1 MKKYIINFNWL
12 FLDKIIRILGGLF
25 IGIWVA
31 RYLGPSDFGILSYAI
46 AFIAFF
52 SFLSNLGLN
61 SIVVREITK
70 KEEWSD
76 KILGTTFYLKL
87 YGGLSALVLG
97 SSLIFYLKPD
107 EATVQYI
114 VILLLLGYI
123 FQSLDNIDYF
133 FQSKVI
139 GKYTT
144 IARSGAFIVSNI
156 LKIYFI
162 VYEYSVK
169 YFAFSTMFDF
179 LLASIFLVLIYK
191 KLNYKIFSWSFDRTV
206 AKQLLK
212 DSWPLML
219 SAFFITIYM
228 KIDQVMIEHYLDM
241 SSVGVY
247 SVAVRLSE
255 AWYFMP
261 TIIVSTVM
269 PYFVK
274 LRESNRDLYIYRLK
288 QINAVMFWM
297 SVCVG
302 IFMTIFGESIIVLLF
317 GEVYKDAYLA
327 LSLNI
332 WAGIFISI
340 GLASSLWM
348 ISENLQIYRLIGIM
362 IGVLLNILANYILI
376 PLYGISG
383 AAIATL
389 ITQGLGL
396 WIVPLFFKPIRG
408 FTIMSMTSIIPI
420 FLIKG
425 KK

>member
-12 FLDKIIRILGGLF
+12 FLDKIIRIFGGLF

-31 RYLGPSDFGILSYAI
+31 RYLGPSDFGVLSYGV

-52 SFLSNLGLN
+52 SFLSTLGLN

-70 KEEWSD
+70 KE
-76 KILGTTFYLKL
+76 KLTNKLLGTTFFLKL
-87 YGGLSALVLG
+87 FGGMSAFIFG
-97 SSLIFYLKPD
+97 SLIIIYLKPND
-107 EATVQYI
+107 VNVQYI
-114 VILLLLGYI
+114 VVFLLLGYI

-133 FQSKVI
+133 FQAKVI

-144 IARSGAFIVSNI
+144 IARSSAFIISNT

-162 VYEYSVK
+162 MYEYGVI
-169 YFAFSTMFDF
+169 YFAVATMLDF
-179 LLASIFLVLIYK
+179 LIASIFLVFIYK
-191 KLNYKIFSWSFDRTV
+191 NQRYKISDWTFDTV
-206 AKQLLK
+206 IAKQLLK

-228 KIDQVMIEHYLDM
+228 KIDQVMIESFLDM
-241 SSVGVY
+241 ESVGLY

-255 AWYFMP
+255 AWYFIP
-261 TIIVSTVM
+261 TIVVSTVM

-274 LRESNRDLYIYRLK
+274 LRETNRELYIYRLK
-288 QINAVMFWM
+288 QINTLMFWI
-297 SVCVG
+297 SVFVG
-302 IFMTIFGESIIVLLF
+302 LFITIFGEQLIVLLF
-317 GEVYKDAYLA
+317 TDVYQDAYLA

-332 WAGIFISI
+332 WAGVFISI

-348 ISENLQIYRLIGIM
+348 ISENLQIYRLIGTM
-362 IGVLLNILANYILI
+362 IGVLLNIIANYILI

-396 WIVPLFFKPIRG
+396 WVVPLFFKPIRD
-408 FTIMSMTSIIPI
+408 FTIMSMVSVIPI
-420 FLIKG
+420 YLIKG

>member
-12 FLDKIIRILGGLF
+12 FLDKIIRIFGGLF

-31 RYLGPSDFGILSYAI
+31 RYLGPSDFGVLSYGI

-52 SFLSNLGLN
+52 SFLSTLGLN

-70 KEEWSD
+70 KED
-76 KILGTTFYLKL
+76 LTNKLLGTTFFLKL
-87 YGGLSALVLG
+87 FG
-97 SSLIFYLKPD
+97 SMLAFIFGSLIILYLKPD
-107 EATVQYI
+107 NPNVHYI
-114 VILLLLGYI
+114 VVLLLLGYI
-123 FQSLDNIDYF
+123 FQSFDNIDYF
-133 FQSKVI
+133 FQAKVI

-144 IARSGAFIVSNI
+144 IARSSAFIVSNI

-162 VYEYSVK
+162 MYEYSVV
-169 YFAFSTMFDF
+169 YFAVATMIDF
-179 LLASIFLVLIYK
+179 LLASIFLVLIYQKQGFKLSDWKFDIVIAK
-191 KLNYKIFSWSFDRTV
+191 K
-206 AKQLLK
+206 LLK

-228 KIDQVMIEHYLDM
+228 KVDQVMIESFLDM
-241 SSVGVY
+241 ESVGLY

-255 AWYFMP
+255 AWYFIP
-261 TIIVSTVM
+261 TIMVSTVM

-274 LRESNRDLYIYRLK
+274 LRETNREFYLYRLK
-288 QINAVMFWM
+288 QINTSMFWM
-297 SVCVG
+297 SVVVG
-302 IFMTIFGESIIVLLF
+302 LFITFFGKQIIVLLF
-317 GEVYKDAYLA
+317 TDVYQDAYLA

-332 WAGIFISI
+332 WAGVFISI

-348 ISENLQIYRLIGIM
+348 ISENLQIYRLIGTM
-362 IGVLLNILANYILI
+362 IGVILNILANYILI

-389 ITQGLGL
+389 VTQGFGL

-408 FTIMSMTSIIPI
+408 FTIISMVSVIPI
-420 FLIKG
+420 YLLKG
-425 KK
+425 KR